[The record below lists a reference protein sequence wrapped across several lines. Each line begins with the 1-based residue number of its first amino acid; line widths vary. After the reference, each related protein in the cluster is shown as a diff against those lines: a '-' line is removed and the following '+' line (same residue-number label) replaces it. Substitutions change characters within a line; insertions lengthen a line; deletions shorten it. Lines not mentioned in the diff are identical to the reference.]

1 MKSNAS
7 TVGRTMTA
15 KENSSQPRSVR
26 SGDDITVEEF
36 LEQQCQKVIKDVQNH
51 AKAKISELK
60 AEYATGRKQIEKL
73 MVQNVDTSTRLIVN
87 LKVKSGPHLG
97 QKFRLELDDN
107 KMEDTFRM
115 GRSGAKAYKDKG
127 VSLYKDKEVSTTHA
141 RMEIRNGRVF
151 YIDTESTNGSFLNGE
166 KVEMNKP
173 NEIRDG
179 DNLTLGASEISV
191 SVSTAD
197 SSEETFASV

>member
-1 MKSNAS
+1 
-7 TVGRTMTA
+7 
-15 KENSSQPRSVR
+15 
-26 SGDDITVEEF
+26 
-36 LEQQCQKVIKDVQNH
+36 
-51 AKAKISELK
+51 
-60 AEYATGRKQIEKL
+60 
-73 MVQNVDTSTRLIVN
+73 
-87 LKVKSGPHLG
+87 
-97 QKFRLELDDN
+97 
-107 KMEDTFRM
+107 M

>member
-1 MKSNAS
+1 M
-7 TVGRTMTA
+7 GA
-15 KENSSQPRSVR
+15 KENSSQSHSVR

-36 LEQQCQKVIKDVQNH
+36 LEQQCQQIIKDVQGH
-51 AKAKISELK
+51 AKVKIADLK
-60 AEYATGRKQIEKL
+60 AEYASGRKQIEKL
-73 MVQNVDTSTRLIVN
+73 MVQNVDTSTRLVVN

-141 RMEIRNGRVF
+141 RMEIRNGMVF

-166 KVEMNKP
+166 KVEVNKP
-173 NEIRDG
+173 KEIRDG
-179 DNLTLGASEISV
+179 DNITLGASEISV
-191 SVSTAD
+191 SVVTAD
-197 SSEETFASV
+197 STEETFASV